1 MSENKTFNA
10 SSSPNLKF
18 DKNELLELIKKKE
31 KQDELPSMLRV
42 MDSYRKSVDYFNSY
56 GIKSRPFTA
65 GNKNGEAA
73 NGKNN
78 KGTGTFWDLRV

>member
-1 MSENKTFNA
+1 MF
-10 SSSPNLKF
+10 
-18 DKNELLELIKKKE
+18 
-31 KQDELPSMLRV
+31 RV

-65 GNKNGEAA
+65 TSKNGEPG

-78 KGTGTFWDLRV
+78 KGTGTFWDLRA

>member
-1 MSENKTFNA
+1 MKY
-10 SSSPNLKF
+10 
-18 DKNELLELIKKKE
+18 DKGELLELIKKKE
-31 KQDELPSMLRV
+31 KQEELPSMFRV

-65 GNKNGEAA
+65 TSKNGEAGT
-73 NGKNN
+73 GKNS